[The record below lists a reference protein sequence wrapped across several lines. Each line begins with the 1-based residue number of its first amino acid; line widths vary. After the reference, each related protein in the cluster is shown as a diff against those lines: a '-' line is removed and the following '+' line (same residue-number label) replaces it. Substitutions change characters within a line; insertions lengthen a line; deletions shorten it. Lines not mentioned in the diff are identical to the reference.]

1 MVETL
6 KLNIIGGIIMANKKT
21 RPDKVSPGHREKKPL
36 RVKRPDSLDK
46 AADVPR
52 PRPKPT
58 LKPKPESKPEAKP
71 ESKPESKN
79 EK

>member
-1 MVETL
+1 
-6 KLNIIGGIIMANKKT
+6 MANKKT
-21 RPDKVSPGHREKKPL
+21 RPDKVSPGKQEKKPL
-36 RVKRPDSLDK
+36 RVKRPDRLER

-71 ESKPESKN
+71 ESKPEAKPESKD

>member
-1 MVETL
+1 
-6 KLNIIGGIIMANKKT
+6 MANQKKT
-21 RPDKVSPGHREKKPL
+21 RSDKVLPGHQKKKSDRVEKG
-36 RVKRPDSLDK
+36 

-58 LKPKPESKPEAKP
+58 LKPKPETKP
-71 ESKPESKN
+71 ESKPETKPESKP